1 MSKLTYLQAISAAMR
16 EEMDRDEKVFLMG
29 EDVAFNMLG
38 TTAGF
43 VEKFGRERVRN
54 TPITEAGFVGAAA
67 GAAMVGMR
75 PLWT

>member
-16 EEMDRDEKVFLMG
+16 EEMERDEKVFLMG

-43 VEKFGRERVRN
+43 VEKFGRDRCAIPRSRRRDSSA
-54 TPITEAGFVGAAA
+54 PQPALPWSACA
-67 GAAMVGMR
+67 